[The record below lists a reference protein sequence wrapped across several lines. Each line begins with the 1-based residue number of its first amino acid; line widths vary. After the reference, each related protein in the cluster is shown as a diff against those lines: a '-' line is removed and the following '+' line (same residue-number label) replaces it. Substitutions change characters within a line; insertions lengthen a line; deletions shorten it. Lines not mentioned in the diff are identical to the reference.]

1 MKTLNERKLE
11 KQEELIKALV
21 KRVLPYELSHI
32 ELVNLNKEL
41 AALDKEVE
49 EKESKTCYNCEYLT
63 IGYGKCVWCIHNSDT
78 NKNNLSCVDNWV
90 LKSSKVEQSTAEEI
104 LDEVKVFLLKIKTLT
119 DSKLLYDQC
128 DKLYNKLH
136 FMEYAQSQKPSR
148 DEIRSII
155 INAPCHFEEAE
166 VERFTDYLFDELLK
180 PVI

>member
-1 MKTLNERKLE
+1 MSDKKRVEKLE
-11 KQEELIKALV
+11 EIITLYSEHSSGLSSEIWHKIDNLKQSLTAIDSEENKNLAEFATDIKASNDLSNDNPIGV
-21 KRVLPYELSHI
+21 KQSQPCP
-32 ELVNLNKEL
+32 
-41 AALDKEVE
+41 VE
-49 EKESKTCYNCEYLT
+49 
-63 IGYGKCVWCIHNSDT
+63 
-78 NKNNLSCVDNWV
+78 
-90 LKSSKVEQSTAEEI
+90 SSAEEI